1 MSASSPTGATKT
13 PSHKPRPAT
22 RPTADANARLRQT
35 LPFQDTQD
43 FEDARRGQLAGP
55 NSGIIKGTGGRAVW
69 DMDVYTFEDRE
80 EAPASVNPS
89 LWRQA
94 RLNRISGL
102 FQVTDGIYQVRGLDL
117 SNMTIIEGETGLIVI
132 DPLVSTECAAAGM
145 DLYIQRRSRKPVV
158 AVIYTH
164 SHVDHYGGV
173 KGVISEDDVRAGR
186 VRVYAP
192 EGFLEYT
199 ISENVFAGTAMS
211 RRAQYQYGLFLPRG
225 ELGQVDLGLGK
236 AVSTGSIT
244 LIPPTDIISEPHAK
258 RTIDGVDIEFQLTP
272 GTEAPAEMNFYFP
285 RFRALCAAEN
295 ATHNLHNI
303 LTLRGAEVRDTKA
316 WASYLDETITLF
328 AHRSDVL
335 FASHHWPTWGAERI
349 RTYLA
354 DQRDMYEYLHD
365 QTLRLINHGYTPMEI
380 AEALATLPPELERRW
395 YCRGYYGS
403 LSHNVRAVYQ
413 RYLGFYDGNPA
424 SLNPLPPVEAGK
436 RYVEAIGGADK
447 VLDIARASFERG
459 EYRWAAQL
467 LNHLVFAQPDN
478 QTARELQANALE
490 QMGYQSESGTWRSAY
505 LTGAHELRNGADTSI
520 TITTANPDLTQ
531 AMPIELF
538 FDYLGIRLNGEK
550 AANTGEMAL
559 IWRFTDLDE
568 THTLTL
574 RNATLTHARGE
585 RDGRQPDATITLTR
599 ATLDAITLGQ
609 TTFDQAIADGR
620 VSVSGDTGKLTQLL
634 ALLDTFELMF
644 NIVEP

>member
-1 MSASSPTGATKT
+1 MSASSPTGATKA
-13 PSHKPRPAT
+13 PSRKPRQAT
-22 RPTADANARLRQT
+22 RYTTDANARLRQT
-35 LPFQDTQD
+35 LPFQDEQD
-43 FEDARRGQLAGP
+43 FEDARRGQIAGP
-55 NSGIIKGTGGRAVW
+55 NSGVIKATDGRAVW
-69 DMDVYTFEDRE
+69 DMDAYAFEDTE

-94 RLNRISGL
+94 RLNRIAGL
-102 FQVTDGIYQVRGLDL
+102 FQVTEGIYQVRGLDL
-117 SNMTIIEGETGLIVI
+117 SNMTIIEGQTGLIVI
-132 DPLVSTECAAAGM
+132 DPLISTECAAAGM
-145 DLYIQRRSRKPVV
+145 DLYIQHRSRKPVV

-164 SHVDHYGGV
+164 SHADHYGGV
-173 KGVISEDDVRAGR
+173 KGVISEDDVKAGK
-186 VRVYAP
+186 VHIYAP
-192 EGFLEYT
+192 AGFLEYA

-211 RRAQYQYGLFLPRG
+211 RRAQYQYGIFLPRG
-225 ELGQVDLGLGK
+225 EQGQVDLGLGK

-244 LIPPTDIISEPHAK
+244 LIPPTDTISESHAR
-258 RTIDGVDIEFQLTP
+258 RTIDGVEIEFQLTP

-285 RFRALCAAEN
+285 EFRAFCAAEN

-303 LTLRGAEVRDTKA
+303 LTLRGAEVRDAKA
-316 WASYLDETITLF
+316 WASYLDEAITLF
-328 AHRSDVL
+328 ANRSDVL
-335 FASHHWPTWGAERI
+335 FASHHWPTWGSERV
-349 RTYLA
+349 RSYLA
-354 DQRDMYEYLHD
+354 DERDMYEYLHD

-380 AEALATLPPELERRW
+380 AEALATLPPELEKRW

-403 LSHNVRAVYQ
+403 LSHNVRAIYQ

-424 SLNPLPPVEAGK
+424 NLNPLPPVEAGK

-447 VLDIARASFERG
+447 VLDIARAAFERG
-459 EYRWAAQL
+459 EYRWTAQL

-478 QTARELQANALE
+478 QAARELQAGALE
-490 QMGYQSESGTWRSAY
+490 QMGYQSESGAWRSAY
-505 LTGAHELRNGADTSI
+505 LTGAHELRNGADKGRAF
-520 TITTANPDLTQ
+520 TTANTDLTQ

-538 FDYLGIRLNGEK
+538 FDYLGIRLNSEK
-550 AANTGEMAL
+550 AASAGEMAL

-574 RNATLTHARGE
+574 RNAALTHTRGE

-620 VSVSGDTGKLTQLL
+620 VTLSGDAGKLAQLFS
-634 ALLDTFELMF
+634 LLDTFELMF
-644 NIVEP
+644 NIIEP